1 MKYYLTKQILKN
13 MCVYCYDKVKNF
25 IANFNDNLNKKINS
39 ELFTSNL
46 IIVYKPIKKKN
57 KLVFFYKS

>member
-46 IIVYKPIKKKN
+46 IIVYKPIKKK
-57 KLVFFYKS
+57 K